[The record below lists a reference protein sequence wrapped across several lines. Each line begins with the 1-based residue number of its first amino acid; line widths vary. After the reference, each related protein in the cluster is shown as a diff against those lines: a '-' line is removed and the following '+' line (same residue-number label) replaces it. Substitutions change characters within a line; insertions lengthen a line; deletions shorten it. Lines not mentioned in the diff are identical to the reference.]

1 MKDAPR
7 LKTKQKILISSLKL
21 FNEKGASFVTT
32 NYIAEKMEI
41 SPGNLYYH
49 YRNKEEIIRS
59 IWLEMTERMDVIWHG
74 LMHCEPEE
82 GMSDFFINV
91 FDLFYNYRFF
101 WIELSVLL
109 SRDAILSDYYR
120 KRGQEIL
127 TNYNLIMDTWVEK
140 DIVKKEEFEADRKI
154 ILENT
159 WFFGQFWVNSLYINN
174 GNVTREDM
182 QEGVLRVFRIIEP
195 YLKEDPAKRIKSKIY
210 NFYGVPS

>member
-1 MKDAPR
+1 MKDTRR
-7 LKTKQKILISSLKL
+7 LKTKEKILFSSLEL

-32 NYIAEKMEI
+32 NYIAESMGI

-59 IWLEMTERMDVIWHG
+59 IWLEMTEKMDVIWRN
-74 LMHCEPEE
+74 LMCCGPEE
-82 GMSDFFINV
+82 GMSDFFIDV

-109 SRDAILSDYYR
+109 SRDHILSDYYR
-120 KRGQEIL
+120 KRVQKL
-127 TNYNLIMDTWVEK
+127 LKLYDSIMDTWLEQ
-140 DIVKKEEFEADRKI
+140 DIVKKEQFEPNRKN

-159 WFFGQFWVNSLYINN
+159 WFFGQFWVNSLYINT
-174 GNVTREDM
+174 GKVTREDM

-195 YLKEDPAKRIKSKIY
+195 YLKEEPAKRIKQKIY
-210 NFYGVPS
+210 SFYGVV